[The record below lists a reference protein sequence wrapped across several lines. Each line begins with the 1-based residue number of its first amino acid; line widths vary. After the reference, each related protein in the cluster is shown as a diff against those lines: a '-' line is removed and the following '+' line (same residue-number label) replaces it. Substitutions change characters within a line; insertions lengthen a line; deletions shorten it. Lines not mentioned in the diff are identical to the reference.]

1 MRKSEMK
8 RWIVVCVFTILLPS
22 FAWGQKNSTDTVSSY
37 ENRFIRPLVDV
48 LQEIEQRFGVRLKF
62 TPADIEGKM
71 LTYADFRIRPYSL
84 EETLQ
89 NVFSPTEFKFE
100 RQKKQVYR
108 IRPYEYYRRT
118 PADGEKLLAWLHGKY
133 RSREEWEVRRS
144 VLKSD
149 FRRLLGIDPLLAKS
163 VDSPRSFK
171 GKERKYDGY
180 TVQNFA
186 LETLPDLYV
195 CGSIYA
201 PTKRGRH
208 SLIMM
213 PVGHWADARYNPDM
227 QYRFAALAR
236 AGAVCVSFDLVGWG
250 ESEMQLGKGSHNTA
264 LSQPLQCLWGVK
276 ILDWI
281 LADRKDIDK
290 RRIGVCGGSGGG
302 TLSVFL
308 TLLDERYPA
317 AAPAMSFT
325 SHFDGGCPCESGM
338 GTTRAAGGSC
348 NAELA
353 ATFAPKPMLVVS
365 DGGDWTA
372 SVPTLEYPFLQDIY
386 GYYGAKQQVRNAH
399 FPDERHQFTP
409 AKRQAVYDFFIE
421 VFGLDGDRCDES
433 RVTLESPAQLQMF
446 GCPEKFPAGSVFSL
460 AELKSL
466 MAAPE

>member
-22 FAWGQKNSTDTVSSY
+22 FAWGQKDSTDTVSSY

-186 LETLPDLYV
+186 LETLPGLYV

-281 LADRKDIDK
+281 LADRKDID
-290 RRIGVCGGSGGG
+290 
-302 TLSVFL
+302 
-308 TLLDERYPA
+308 
-317 AAPAMSFT
+317 T

-365 DGGDWTA
+365 DGRDWTA

>member
-22 FAWGQKNSTDTVSSY
+22 FAWGQKDSTDTVSSY

-62 TPADIEGKM
+62 APADIEGKM

-186 LETLPDLYV
+186 LETLPGLYV

-213 PVGHWADARYNPDM
+213 PVGHWADARYNSDM

-281 LADRKDIDK
+281 LADRKDIDM
-290 RRIGVCGGSGGG
+290 RRIGVCGGPGSLRCPPERRLHRPCRLLRISMVVVLVRAVWVRHVLPGAVVMPSWRQLSPRDLCSLFLMVGTGRPVCQHSNILFYKIFTVIMERNSKFAMLIFPMNGTNSLRPSGKPSM
-302 TLSVFL
+302 TFLSKFSVS
-308 TLLDERYPA
+308 TEIG
-317 AAPAMSFT
+317 AMK
-325 SHFDGGCPCESGM
+325 
-338 GTTRAAGGSC
+338 AG
-348 NAELA
+348 
-353 ATFAPKPMLVVS
+353 
-365 DGGDWTA
+365 
-372 SVPTLEYPFLQDIY
+372 
-386 GYYGAKQQVRNAH
+386 
-399 FPDERHQFTP
+399 
-409 AKRQAVYDFFIE
+409 
-421 VFGLDGDRCDES
+421 
-433 RVTLESPAQLQMF
+433 
-446 GCPEKFPAGSVFSL
+446 
-460 AELKSL
+460 
-466 MAAPE
+466 

>member
-1 MRKSEMK
+1 MK
-8 RWIVVCVFTILLPS
+8 RIVMKKFVVVSVFAALLP
-22 FAWGQKNSTDTVSSY
+22 ALVWGQKDSTDAVSSY

-62 TPADIEGKM
+62 DPADLEGKM

-84 EETLQ
+84 DETLQ
-89 NVFSPTEFKFE
+89 NVFSPAEFKFE
-100 RQKKQVYR
+100 RQKKRTYKVK
-108 IRPYEYYRRT
+108 PYEYYRRT

-133 RSREEWEVRRS
+133 HSREEWEARRS

-149 FRRLLGIDPLLAKS
+149 FRRLLGIDPLLVKS

-171 GKERKYDGY
+171 GKVRKYDGY

-186 LETLPDLYV
+186 LETLPGLYV

-201 PTKRGRH
+201 PTKRRRH

-236 AGAVCVSFDLVGWG
+236 AGAVCVSFDLAGWG
-250 ESEMQLGKGSHNTA
+250 ESEMQLGKGSHNTS

-308 TLLDERYPA
+308 TLLDERYTA

-353 ATFAPKPMLVVS
+353 AVFAPKPMLVIS

-386 GYYGAKQQVRNAH
+386 DYYGAKQQVRNVH

-421 VFGLDGDRCDES
+421 IFGLDGDRCDES

-446 GCPEKFPAGSVFSL
+446 GGPEKFPEGSVFSL
-460 AELKSL
+460 TELKSL
-466 MAAPE
+466 IAVPE

>member
-22 FAWGQKNSTDTVSSY
+22 FAWGQKDSTDTVSSY

-186 LETLPDLYV
+186 LETLPGLYV

-250 ESEMQLGKGSHNTA
+250 
-264 LSQPLQCLWGVK
+264 
-276 ILDWI
+276 
-281 LADRKDIDK
+281 
-290 RRIGVCGGSGGG
+290 
-302 TLSVFL
+302 
-308 TLLDERYPA
+308 
-317 AAPAMSFT
+317 
-325 SHFDGGCPCESGM
+325 
-338 GTTRAAGGSC
+338 
-348 NAELA
+348 
-353 ATFAPKPMLVVS
+353 
-365 DGGDWTA
+365 
-372 SVPTLEYPFLQDIY
+372 
-386 GYYGAKQQVRNAH
+386 
-399 FPDERHQFTP
+399 
-409 AKRQAVYDFFIE
+409 
-421 VFGLDGDRCDES
+421 
-433 RVTLESPAQLQMF
+433 
-446 GCPEKFPAGSVFSL
+446 
-460 AELKSL
+460 
-466 MAAPE
+466 